1 MTSQIYKRYV
11 ELVMDE
17 GVREAVDDLLA
28 IEKHSYA
35 ALLQRLAQRV
45 KGLTAERDDAWR
57 ICATWRERAHAAE
70 AENKWR
76 KRVSEDVDL
85 KAENARLVKELAAA
99 DRFGEEMYRRVQ
111 FLESTL
117 SRTDTCASCGATIV
131 KRESYP

>member
-1 MTSQIYKRYV
+1 MTNQIDERCA

-17 GVREAVDDLLA
+17 EVREAVDDLRA

-70 AENKWR
+70 AKEIPEGHVAVPRELTEGMVNVISFWPGPWTEEGFRENF
-76 KRVSEDVDL
+76 
-85 KAENARLVKELAAA
+85 KAAIGNWAHKKAREKDDE
-99 DRFGEEMYRRVQ
+99 
-111 FLESTL
+111 
-117 SRTDTCASCGATIV
+117 
-131 KRESYP
+131 